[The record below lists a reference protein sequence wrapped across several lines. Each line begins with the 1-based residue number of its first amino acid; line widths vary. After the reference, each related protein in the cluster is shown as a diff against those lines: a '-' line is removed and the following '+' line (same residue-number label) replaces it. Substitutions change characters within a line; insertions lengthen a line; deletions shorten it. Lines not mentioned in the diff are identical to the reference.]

1 MPERRRLL
9 AHADLPLVLAS
20 LLLGAAVAAA
30 FAAYRAVSAADQDGT
45 GRLAEFAQ
53 NLLWP
58 GLLILAGVAAVVV
71 AGWKANID

>member
-1 MPERRRLL
+1 MPERRRFL
-9 AHADLPLVLAS
+9 ARED
-20 LLLGAAVAAA
+20 LLLVFGSLALGLAVAAA
-30 FAAYRAVSAADQDGT
+30 FAAYRAVSAADEDSA

-58 GLLILAGVAAVVV
+58 GVIILTGVAAVVV